1 VKSTKQIVVTK
12 QDGTLE
18 RFSLAKLTNCLASA
32 MRNLAYDPR
41 LAGPLARAVAMHLQD
56 TTEPG
61 PPTTDYVYRC
71 ARAVLQQTGLVDV
84 ADVLASHR
92 RLRTV
97 RRHRIRVVESAAPGA
112 RSAPWRKSALVE
124 TLQADH
130 GLRRAV
136 ARFVAGR
143 IEAQVFALD
152 YRSVSRSFLAE
163 LMRSELMAW
172 GLVDAKVYRV
182 NAAPSAPP
190 VGAHRPEEEK

>member
-1 VKSTKQIVVTK
+1 MKSTRQIVLSK

-18 RFSLAKLTNCLASA
+18 RFSESKLTNCLAAA

-41 LAGPLARAVAMHLQD
+41 LAGPLARAVAMHLQEWSH
-56 TTEPG
+56 TS

-71 ARAVLQQTGLVDV
+71 ARSVLQQTGLTDV

-97 RRHRIRVVESAAPGA
+97 RRHRIRVVESASAGA
-112 RSAPWRKSALVE
+112 RSEPWRKSALVE
-124 TLQADH
+124 TLRGRH

-136 ARFVAGR
+136 SRFVAGR

-152 YRSVSRSFLAE
+152 YRTVSKSFLAE
-163 LMRSELMAW
+163 LMRSELQAW
-172 GLVDAKVYRV
+172 GLVEGRVYRV
-182 NAAPSAPP
+182 EAAVAGHAPD
-190 VGAHRPEEEK
+190 EEK

>member
-1 VKSTKQIVVTK
+1 MKSTRQIVLSK

-18 RFSLAKLTNCLASA
+18 RFSPAKLTNCLSAA

-41 LAGPLARAVAMHLQD
+41 LAGPLARAVAMHLQ
-56 TTEPG
+56 EWSAAS

-71 ARAVLQQTGLVDV
+71 ARSVLQQTGLTDV

-97 RRHRIRVVESAAPGA
+97 RRHRIRVVESASAGA
-112 RSAPWRKSALVE
+112 RSEPWRKSALVE
-124 TLQADH
+124 TLRGRH

-136 ARFVAGR
+136 SRFVAGR

-152 YRSVSRSFLAE
+152 YRTVSRSFLAE
-163 LMRSELMAW
+163 LMRSELQAW
-172 GLVDAKVYRV
+172 GLVEGKVYRV
-182 NAAPSAPP
+182 EAACTAGDPNPPGAP
-190 VGAHRPEEEK
+190 G